1 MELLTILYQTS
12 RIRSLRDSEARNGQT
27 TIPCWE
33 TSVETNCRIMVAAIV
48 RSAEPLNIQGE
59 EIVHVTYMFDG
70 KMVAPAF
77 RNEGQESGKLLGVAK
92 AC

>member
-1 MELLTILYQTS
+1 
-12 RIRSLRDSEARNGQT
+12 
-27 TIPCWE
+27 
-33 TSVETNCRIMVAAIV
+33 MVAAIV
-48 RSAEPLNIQGE
+48 RSAEPLSIQGE

-77 RNEGQESGKLLGVAK
+77 RNEGQESGKLLEVAK